1 MKLAQDAAR
10 EFGQDY
16 WGTEHLLIGLAAVDG
31 GIAQRVLSSLGYS
44 GDRFQRDVLFLL
56 GTGGSEIDEPPPT
69 PRIERVLAAAEKDC
83 LRRGN
88 DEVSTAHLLSSLI
101 KEREGVA
108 VMLLELPGTGLERLA
123 GRLEQSFRDGL
134 RDE

>member
-1 MKLAQDAAR
+1 MRLAQDAAR

-31 GIAQRVLSSLGYS
+31 GIAQAVLAGLGYS
-44 GDRFQRDVLFLL
+44 GERFRREVLFLI
-56 GTGGSEIDEPPPT
+56 GTGDDEIDEPPPT
-69 PRIERVLAAAEKDC
+69 PRVERVLAAAAAEC
-83 LRRGN
+83 ARRGN
-88 DEVSTAHLLSSLI
+88 EEISTAHLLSSLI

-134 RDE
+134 REE